1 MLFLQTSTDLQA
13 RGVIECDVN
22 IEWQR
27 KQKARMLQDLVCEE
41 ISHLEQEFCS
51 HFVNM

>member
-1 MLFLQTSTDLQA
+1 MLFLQTSMGLEA
-13 RGVIECDVN
+13 RGVIECDMN

-27 KQKARMLQDLVCEE
+27 KQKARMLQGLVCEE